1 MMKRHA
7 FVLLAGLALVVA
19 AASAGAQTPGGAMT
33 QGFNVQTLISQLSL
47 YLPED
52 STRGMYS
59 GFGGRGQAGQAAQT
73 GQGAQAGQGASAGA
87 RRFPQLQFTR
97 DPKLFLTREQ
107 IAALLPILLD
117 LKANPMP
124 TPSKAKTVQASV
136 DAVLTV
142 AQKAEYAD
150 FQKQVQKMIADFRAQ
165 MAANGGSTG
174 SGQFGGAAGNGQGQ
188 GGAGAN
194 GGAQMTPLQRRQRQV
209 DAFVRVLQ
217 DRQKQLGA

>member
-7 FVLLAGLALVVA
+7 FVLLAGLALIVA
-19 AASAGAQTPGGAMT
+19 AAPAGAQTPGGMMM
-33 QGFNVQTLISQLSL
+33 QGFNVQTLITQLSL

-52 STRGMYS
+52 STRGMYA
-59 GFGGRGQAGQAAQT
+59 GRGQGT
-73 GQGAQAGQGASAGA
+73 QAGQGAPAGQASAGG
-87 RRFPQLQFTR
+87 RRFPQMQFTR
-97 DPKLFLTREQ
+97 DPKLFLTKEQ

-124 TPSKAKTVQASV
+124 TPSKARTVQASV
-136 DAVLTV
+136 DTVLTV

-165 MAANGGSTG
+165 MAANGGAAG
-174 SGQFGGAAGNGQGQ
+174 SGQSAGAAGNGQG
-188 GGAGAN
+188 GAGA
-194 GGAQMTPLQRRQRQV
+194 GGGSQMAPLQRRQRQV
-209 DAFVRVLQ
+209 DAFVQVLQ